1 MIIMVNG
8 EKKNSNKRANFICSR
23 NTLDGVYPP
32 LILALQAKRAG
43 AETMIFFTF
52 DGIDV
57 IRKDG
62 TKKIKYYPNG
72 MLGALPGVPA
82 ASAKM
87 MTRLAEERAGVPNIE
102 TLLEMCRLEG
112 VKFHACLM
120 TMQMMNLQ
128 PEDFIEGVE
137 VSDAASYIKTALE
150 SDVNLFI

>member
-1 MIIMVNG
+1 MV
-8 EKKNSNKRANFICSR
+8 KSKQKNNNKNKRANFICSR

-62 TKKIKYYPNG
+62 LKKIKYYPNG
-72 MLGALPGVPA
+72 LLGALPGVPA
-82 ASAKM
+82 ASTRM
-87 MTRLAEERAGVPNIE
+87 MTKLAEERAGVPNIE

-112 VKFHACLM
+112 VKLHACLM